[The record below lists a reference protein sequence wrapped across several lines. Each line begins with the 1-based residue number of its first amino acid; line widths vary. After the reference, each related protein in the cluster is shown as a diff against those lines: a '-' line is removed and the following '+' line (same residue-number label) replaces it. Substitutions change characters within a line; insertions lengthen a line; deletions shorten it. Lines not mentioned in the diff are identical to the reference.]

1 MFGNAFKHYNWL
13 NSFIQNV
20 CSKENGSKVLI
31 SITGTWSIWLGAPQP
46 GVPRKYQVREPNLM
60 IHWPNPF
67 NQFQFYTL
75 FLGGRMKVLHRTGSK
90 WNLHKCKQSIEM
102 ICTIDSSSSASVS
115 QLDQPTY
122 LDKFSVTKSYQ
133 WGVDGRNAKVD
144 LMFTKESSCRPF
156 WSFLR
161 ASWTPEHLIPLNEEN
176 TYYNHIPSLVTTLQW
191 IRDKCWTQYIQGG
204 MCNCALCNEHWQCW
218 NELFPDYDIMLHNAD
233 KWCEYY
239 IGNTQHPP
247 QPM

>member
-1 MFGNAFKHYNWL
+1 MCFEGKWVKSLDFHYGHLVDMTW
-13 NSFIQNV
+13 SAPTR
-20 CSKENGSKVLI
+20 CSKKIPG
-31 SITGTWSIWLGAPQP
+31 TGAKPDDHT
-46 GVPRKYQVREPNLM
+46 

-67 NQFQFYTL
+67 AKST
-75 FLGGRMKVLHRTGSK
+75 FLPCLWVEEWRCCIELEVNEICT
-90 WNLHKCKQSIEM
+90 NAVKQSIEM

-156 WSFLR
+156 WSFLQ

-191 IRDKCWTQYIQGG
+191 IWDKCWTQYIQGG